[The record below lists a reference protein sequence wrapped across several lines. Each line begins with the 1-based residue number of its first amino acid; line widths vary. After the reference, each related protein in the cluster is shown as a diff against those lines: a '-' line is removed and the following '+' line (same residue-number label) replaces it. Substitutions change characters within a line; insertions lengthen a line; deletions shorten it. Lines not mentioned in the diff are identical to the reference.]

1 MYVKLEGVYTFY
13 RGDLRRGNMERLLSL
28 LSRRYDDP
36 TVYRPY
42 VEELVEQVEAERE
55 HYHNIPPEKR
65 LIVVE

>member
-13 RGDLRRGNMERLLSL
+13 RGDLRRGNIERLLSL
-28 LSRRYDDP
+28 LSRRCDDP

-55 HYHNIPPEKR
+55 HYRNIPPEKR